1 MSGIVKSEDAIAA
14 HHAAL
19 VDGAHFGILS
29 RPLPCASLNTW
40 LQPAEGAHFS
50 NRILSAADYNRTK
63 RGLGSSTAQPPP
75 PSYHDVGDVG
85 DNKAEVAA
93 HYDRLK
99 DRHRTLETGS
109 EILRLRNLN
118 NWIKS
123 ALFQKH
129 LFRGQKGRSGP
140 AVLDLAC
147 GKGGDMLKFRASDI
161 ATYVGVDIAAN
172 SVRDAVRRY
181 NGMDGRPG
189 MPFGAT
195 FMVGDFCASSISER
209 LPAHLASTRFQVA
222 SCQFAMHYAFDTE
235 ARATALLAN
244 AAGRLEVGHG
254 VFVATI
260 PDANVLVKR
269 LRASS
274 GLSFGNSL
282 YRVEF
287 SQKFASKAFAANA
300 SPFGIAY
307 SFSLKEAVEECEEY
321 LVHLPT
327 LKKLARAQGLELL
340 YAANFTDFFANEW
353 AHHSGLLERMKVLP
367 TEGSLSQE
375 EWDVAHTYMVVAF
388 RRFAREGETALPPQ
402 PVPNTGHR
410 DQSPETDIIFLSDEA
425 QAKAAAE
432 AQARLPPKAKD
443 DLKDDDSDEEEELDG
458 GSVGGGARIKRDAAS
473 AGGAGDGGAA
483 GSSAGSK
490 RPRSAVVKEE
500 REQTVYNDD
509 ELFN

>member
-1 MSGIVKSEDAIAA
+1 MDYFTVTLDGIDKRGGGTPASAPHAHAYACRVGSSATMSGIVKSEDAIAA

-244 AAGRLEVGHG
+244 AAMSITKRFCLCGIVSLEN
-254 VFVATI
+254 
-260 PDANVLVKR
+260 D
-269 LRASS
+269 
-274 GLSFGNSL
+274 
-282 YRVEF
+282 
-287 SQKFASKAFAANA
+287 
-300 SPFGIAY
+300 
-307 SFSLKEAVEECEEY
+307 
-321 LVHLPT
+321 
-327 LKKLARAQGLELL
+327 
-340 YAANFTDFFANEW
+340 
-353 AHHSGLLERMKVLP
+353 
-367 TEGSLSQE
+367 
-375 EWDVAHTYMVVAF
+375 
-388 RRFAREGETALPPQ
+388 
-402 PVPNTGHR
+402 
-410 DQSPETDIIFLSDEA
+410 LSDMKS
-425 QAKAAAE
+425 AKVHTSALRHAATPNNKI
-432 AQARLPPKAKD
+432 L
-443 DLKDDDSDEEEELDG
+443 
-458 GSVGGGARIKRDAAS
+458 
-473 AGGAGDGGAA
+473 
-483 GSSAGSK
+483 
-490 RPRSAVVKEE
+490 
-500 REQTVYNDD
+500 
-509 ELFN
+509 